1 MKPDTKCC
9 IIYLLD
15 AGQKVVCYQNA
26 PQIYLPIALKNDNP
40 MSIIGLVNGK
50 FTTDK
55 IDA

>member
-15 AGQKVVCYQNA
+15 AGQKMVCYQNA